1 MITLDQL
8 RRIMPYAG
16 DRAAIYLDPLNQA
29 MAEFGIDTPARQ
41 AGFLAQIAHESG
53 SLKYTR
59 EIASGAAYEGR
70 RDLGNTEPGDGM
82 RFKGRGLIQITGRH
96 NYQICSLALYGDERL
111 LDKPWLLE
119 SVIGACRSA
128 AWYWSAF
135 GLNALADAGD
145 IKRMTRRIN
154 GGLNGLADRQ
164 AYYARAQEVLA

>member
-59 EIASGAAYEGR
+59 EIASGATYEGR

-96 NYQICSLALYGDERL
+96 NYRICSLALYGDERL

-135 GLNALADAGD
+135 GLNALADEGD
-145 IKRMTRRIN
+145 IKRMTKRIN
-154 GGLNGLADRQ
+154 GGLNGLTERM
-164 AYYARAQEVLA
+164 AYYAVAKEVLA

>member
-59 EIASGAAYEGR
+59 EIASGATYEGR

-96 NYQICSLALYGDERL
+96 NYMICSLALYGDERL

-135 GLNALADAGD
+135 GLNAIADAGD
-145 IKRMTRRIN
+145 VKRMTRRIN
-154 GGLNGLADRQ
+154 GGLNGLAERQ
-164 AYYARAQEVLA
+164 AYYTQALQVLA

>member
-53 SLKYTR
+53 SLLYTR

-82 RFKGRGLIQITGRH
+82 RFRGRGLIQITGRH
-96 NYQICSLALYGDERL
+96 NYKICSLALYGDERL

-119 SVIGACRSA
+119 SMIGACRSA

-154 GGLNGLADRQ
+154 GGLNGLAERQ
-164 AYYARAQEVLA
+164 AYYARAVIILT